1 MPQEKIFSAV
11 PILLSVAFKQSKHTK
26 ATTLVDHLAAVAD
39 TANSSPINAATTT
52 VPQEVI
58 IMITVVDTNQEAVD
72 AVVVVAVEAMATV
85 AADTVVAAVTTMVVA
100 AAIMEEVATEAAVM
114 AAAVAAAME
123 AAECRSNLSSETI
136 RSSCA
141 SVSSTPMCDALYLVV
156 VHINCKFCIK
166 ESI

>member
-100 AAIMEEVATEAAVM
+100 AAIT
-114 AAAVAAAME
+114 VAAAME